1 MPDAATVN
9 GFVQHAVVSAV
20 ALGALGVVL
29 RRVLG
34 VFETAPAGIVGRRRR
49 RAHRGAATAPLA
61 ARRSEASTCA
71 ISELQISPPP
81 RRSKRRRCRT
91 PKSVYFLYR

>member
-9 GFVQHAVVSAV
+9 GFVQHAVVSVV

-34 VFETAPAGIVGRRRR
+34 VFERRRP
-49 RAHRGAATAPLA
+49 ASSPGMTHGASGCSHCA
-61 ARRSEASTCA
+61 AGSAAQKKPVRS
-71 ISELQISPPP
+71 
-81 RRSKRRRCRT
+81 
-91 PKSVYFLYR
+91 

>member
-34 VFETAPAGIVGRRRR
+34 VFERRPPASPAGMAQGAPGCSHCAAGSA
-49 RAHRGAATAPLA
+49 AHKKHANR
-61 ARRSEASTCA
+61 
-71 ISELQISPPP
+71 
-81 RRSKRRRCRT
+81 
-91 PKSVYFLYR
+91 